1 MKLDTRTYTN
11 VILTIIAALLF
22 VLVVRP
28 QLSVVDDAYAR
39 DEQQREKQMAVNV
52 QGNIEVQ
59 AQATREV
66 AAATNNVAKAIE
78 RLAQTTDRIA
88 SELGN
93 IASK

>member
-11 VILTIIAALLF
+11 LILTIIAALLL
-22 VLVVRP
+22 VLVLRP
-28 QLSVVDDAYAR
+28 QLSVVGDAYAR
-39 DEQQREKQMAVNV
+39 NEQQREKQMSVNV

-66 AAATNNVAKAIE
+66 AAANNNIAKAID

-88 SELGN
+88 SQLGN